1 VGLLIPIRRELQ
13 HYINIRPVKTL
24 DGVRSP
30 LACKEPIDIL
40 IVRENNEG
48 EHSEVGG
55 RVYRGVPHVTAVQE
69 TIFTRQ
75 GVSGAAHYAVSLALS
90 QPSMEGTSPMFC
102 PMVTDEF
109 TALDLHGQRRNRRG
123 GHLRSAWR
131 HRSTG
136 SLHPWNRRLKAGC
149 QTFSALAPPIRDRPV
164 GQAL

>member
-1 VGLLIPIRRELQ
+1 M
-13 HYINIRPVKTL
+13 
-24 DGVRSP
+24 
-30 LACKEPIDIL
+30 
-40 IVRENNEG
+40 RENNEG

-123 GHLRSAWR
+123 G
-131 HRSTG
+131 G
-136 SLHPWNRRLKAGC
+136 
-149 QTFSALAPPIRDRPV
+149 TFVVLGDIDQPDHCIR
-164 GQAL
+164 GIEG